1 MSRENGHKVFQ
12 NHPVPIV
19 RKALP
24 PRTFENSAMTATP
37 RDNPY
42 LAHLPPSERG
52 AGASGSNPVSKEP
65 LFGFMPR
72 RVKGEQVRKAMVCFR
87 VFHLFNARSKC
98 PIFSQEHD
106 INPFTKQPLSG
117 QYKKILEARKKL
129 PVYAKM
135 DEFFQMVR
143 DRL

>member
-1 MSRENGHKVFQ
+1 
-12 NHPVPIV
+12 
-19 RKALP
+19 
-24 PRTFENSAMTATP
+24 MTTTP

-42 LAHLPPSERG
+42 LAHLHPSERG
-52 AGASGSNPVSKEP
+52 VGASGSNPVSKEP

-72 RVKGEQVRKAMVCFR
+72 RVKGEQVRKAM
-87 VFHLFNARSKC
+87 
-98 PIFSQEHD
+98 EHD